1 MEKNLPPLRA
11 VVVRVPL
18 VLSSIVLV
26 IEILHILVG
35 VTLGLDSVVL
45 VESLGFNELVD
56 FGTDEADESL
66 FGEGVGDWL
75 SYTIVS
81 NCSSKAS
88 WVDGR
93 ERVTG
98 DRGDI
103 PSARRWSSK
112 ALKASKL
119 AAPAISSWESLPSW
133 GWPP

>member
-1 MEKNLPPLRA
+1 VEKNLPPLRA

-45 VESLGFNELVD
+45 VESLGFSELVD

-81 NCSSKAS
+81 I
-88 WVDGR
+88 R
-93 ERVTG
+93 
-98 DRGDI
+98 
-103 PSARRWSSK
+103 
-112 ALKASKL
+112 
-119 AAPAISSWESLPSW
+119 
-133 GWPP
+133 